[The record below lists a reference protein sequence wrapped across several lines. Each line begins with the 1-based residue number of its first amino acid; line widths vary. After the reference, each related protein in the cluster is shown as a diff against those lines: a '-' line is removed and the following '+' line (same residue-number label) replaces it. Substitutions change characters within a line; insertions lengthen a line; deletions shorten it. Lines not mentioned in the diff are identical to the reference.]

1 MVICNL
7 ILARLMVRC
16 LGLGAMLGFATNYHQ
31 EYLYAK
37 KARSSS
43 TGRAPP
49 EARLYYAAFVGLA
62 FPIGLYGFA
71 WTGRPDVQ

>member
-1 MVICNL
+1 M
-7 ILARLMVRC
+7 
-16 LGLGAMLGFATNYHQ
+16 
-31 EYLYAK
+31 
-37 KARSSS
+37 